1 MYKNTIIAPLVGC
14 LIFALMPILLCSQGN
29 FSGGFQSNANFFLR
43 DSLIGADNIPQYDYQ
58 LFGAEAWLDLNYSQN
73 GYSAGVRFDLFN
85 NSNLL
90 DPNNSYSG
98 QGIGRW
104 FISKEMEKLGITVG
118 YIYDQ
123 IGSGV
128 IFRAFEERPL
138 LIDNALVGAR
148 VRYRFNE
155 NLNAKVFTGRQRDL
169 FSTTKSIVKGAAI
182 EGFMSFGEES
192 RMHIAPGIGFLN
204 RTLDDE
210 TMNKV
215 IGIVKSYI
223 GNERIIPEYNV
234 NLASIYNTLSYKGFT
249 WYLEAAYKSPDIF
262 FDPTAIQTEITG
274 TESLGK
280 YVKENGTLIYTSVSF
295 GKNKL
300 GLTLEAKRTENFNL
314 RVDPTLQRT
323 FGLLNFLPPMNRQNT
338 YRLTSRYSPAT
349 QDLSELGFQGDLKYR
364 FSKSF
369 NILLNVS
376 NIADLDSELLYR
388 ELYFETLYKHKRTW
402 QLITGIQLQEYNQ
415 EIYEVKPEVPNI
427 QSIVPFV
434 DFLYKF
440 NRKKSIRTE
449 IQYMNVQEDIKADS
463 KQDFGDWVFALVEL
477 NMAPH
482 WSFVL
487 SDMYNIVPGK
497 SSPTENDGSKIL
509 LHYPRAD
516 IFYTHDSNRF
526 GLSYVKQVE
535 GIVCTGGICR
545 LEPAFS
551 GVKFSIN
558 STF

>member
-1 MYKNTIIAPLVGC
+1 MLKNTLFFPIWACIILA
-14 LIFALMPILLCSQGN
+14 FMPVLLYSQGN
-29 FSGGFQSNANFFLR
+29 FSGGFQSNANIFLR

-58 LFGAEAWLDLNYSQN
+58 LFGADAWLDLNYAQD

-90 DPNNSYSG
+90 DPNNSYSD

-118 YIYDQ
+118 HIYDQ
-123 IGSGV
+123 VGSGV
-128 IFRAFEERPL
+128 IFRSFEERPQ
-138 LIDNALVGAR
+138 LIDNALIGAR
-148 VRYRFNE
+148 VRYQFND
-155 NLNAKVFTGRQRDL
+155 NLNIKAFTGRQRSL
-169 FSTTKSIVKGAAI
+169 FSSHKSIVKGAAI
-182 EGFMSFGEES
+182 EGFLSLGEES
-192 RMHIAPGIGFLN
+192 PVNIAPGVGFVN

-223 GNERIIPEYNV
+223 GDERIVPQYNV
-234 NLASIYNTLSYKGFT
+234 NLASIFNTLSYKGFT
-249 WYLEAAYKSPDIF
+249 WYLEAAYKSPDVF
-262 FDPTAIQTEITG
+262 FDPNAVQTEITG
-274 TESLGK
+274 AQSQGK
-280 YVKENGTLIYTSVSF
+280 YVKEEGTLVYTSVSF
-295 GKNKL
+295 AKNKL
-300 GLTLEAKRTENFNL
+300 GLTVEAKRTENFNL
-314 RVDPTLQRT
+314 RVDPTLQRI

-349 QDLSELGFQGDLKYR
+349 QDLSELAFQGDIKYR

-369 NILLNVS
+369 NVLLNIS
-376 NIADLDSELLYR
+376 NITDLESDLLYR
-388 ELYFETLYKHKRTW
+388 ELYLETQIKHKRVW
-402 QLITGIQLQEYNQ
+402 QLTTGVQLQEYNQ

-427 QSIVPFV
+427 ESVVPFA

-449 IQYMNVQEDIKADS
+449 LQYMLVGDDEKASS
-463 KQDFGDWVFALVEL
+463 KQDYGDWVFALVEL

-487 SDMYNIVPGK
+487 SDMYNLGPGK
-497 SSPTENDGSKIL
+497 NSPTESDGSKIS

-516 IFYTHDSNRF
+516 IFYTHGSNRF

-551 GVKFSIN
+551 GFKFSIN